1 MTGVQ
6 TCALPILM
14 DLAQIRRRQMDRAL
28 RWAILLFSGFL
39 VVTQQVYTLGPL
51 VEYDR
56 KINSQPKPQFEGF
69 AGFLLRRLDDLGLRG
84 LTAAVL
90 LIAATFIAIKFKT
103 WRPLNLALLS
113 LLSLNL
119 VVGTFKLFLGRT
131 KPRDGFDLLH
141 VGGMSYPSGH
151 ASNAVLSWGILAYLI
166 YRYAKVDRYQ
176 GRLASA
182 GVVLISLTVCTVSL
196 IRHTH
201 WFSDLLG
208 GLFVG
213 SALLVTVIAIDRYVP
228 SKSQLH

>member
-1 MTGVQ
+1 MEKLVQ
-6 TCALPILM
+6 T
-14 DLAQIRRRQMDRAL
+14 RRRQMDRAL
-28 RWAILLFSGFL
+28 RWSLLLFVGFL
-39 VVTQQVYTLGPL
+39 VVTQQVLTNGPL
-51 VEYDR
+51 VAYD
-56 KINSQPKPQFEGF
+56 KEINSQPKPQFEGL
-69 AGFLLRRLDDLGLRG
+69 AGFILRRLDDLGLRS
-84 LTAAVL
+84 LTATVL
-90 LIAATFIAIKFKT
+90 LIAASFIAYKFKT
-103 WRPLNLALLS
+103 WRPLNLAMIS
-113 LLSLNL
+113 LLSLNV
-119 VVGTFKLFLGRT
+119 VVGSFKIVLGRT

-141 VGGMSYPSGH
+141 AGGMSYPSGH

-182 GVVLISLTVCTVSL
+182 GVVLISLTVCVVSL

-213 SALLVTVIAIDRYVP
+213 SALLVAVIAIDRYVP

>member
-1 MTGVQ
+1 MMLV
-6 TCALPILM
+6 
-14 DLAQIRRRQMDRAL
+14 AQNRRRQMDRAL
-28 RWAILLFSGFL
+28 RWAVLLFSGFL
-39 VVTQQVYTLGPL
+39 FVTQQVLSYGPL
-51 VEYDR
+51 VEYDK
-56 KINSQPKPQFEGF
+56 KINRQPKPQFEGF
-69 AGFLLRRLDDLGLRG
+69 AGFVLRRLDDLGLRW
-84 LTAAVL
+84 LTATVL
-90 LIAATFIAIKFKT
+90 LFAAAFIAYKFKT
-103 WRPLNLALLS
+103 WRPLNLAFLS
-113 LLSLNL
+113 LISLNL
-119 VVGTFKLFLGRT
+119 VVGTFKIFLGRT

>member
-1 MTGVQ
+1 
-6 TCALPILM
+6 M
-14 DLAQIRRRQMDRAL
+14 DKQAQIRRRQMDRAL
-28 RWAILLFSGFL
+28 RWSFLLFFGFL
-39 VVTQQVYTLGPL
+39 VVTQQVLTNGPL
-51 VEYDR
+51 VSYD
-56 KINSQPKPQFEGF
+56 KEINSQPKPQFEGL
-69 AGFLLRRLDDLGLRG
+69 AGFILRRLDDLGLRG
-84 LTAAVL
+84 LTAVVL
-90 LIAATFIAIKFKT
+90 LIAASFIAYKFKT
-103 WRPLNLALLS
+103 WRPLNLAMIS

-119 VVGTFKLFLGRT
+119 VVGTFKIVLGRT

-141 VGGMSYPSGH
+141 AGGMSYPSGH

-182 GVVLISLTVCTVSL
+182 GVVLISITVCVVSL

-213 SALLVTVIAIDRYVP
+213 SALLVAVIAIDRYVP

>member
-1 MTGVQ
+1 MEK
-6 TCALPILM
+6 
-14 DLAQIRRRQMDRAL
+14 LAQNRRRQMDRAL
-28 RWAILLFSGFL
+28 RWSLLLFVGFL
-39 VVTQQVYTLGPL
+39 VVTQQVLTNGPL
-51 VEYDR
+51 VAYD
-56 KINSQPKPQFEGF
+56 KEINSQPKPQFEGL
-69 AGFLLRRLDDLGLRG
+69 AGFILRRLDDLGLRS
-84 LTAAVL
+84 LTATVL
-90 LIAATFIAIKFKT
+90 LIAASYIAYKFKT
-103 WRPLNLALLS
+103 WRPLNLAMIS

-119 VVGTFKLFLGRT
+119 VVGSFKIVLGRT

-141 VGGMSYPSGH
+141 AGGMSYPSGH

-182 GVVLISLTVCTVSL
+182 GVVLVSLTVCVVSL

-213 SALLVTVIAIDRYVP
+213 SALLVAVIAIDRYVP

>member
-1 MTGVQ
+1 MRTPAQ
-6 TCALPILM
+6 T
-14 DLAQIRRRQMDRAL
+14 RRRQMDRAL
-28 RWAILLFSGFL
+28 RWSLLLFFGFL
-39 VVTQQVYTLGPL
+39 VVTQQVLTNGPL
-51 VEYDR
+51 VSYD
-56 KINSQPKPQFEGF
+56 KEINSQPKPQFEGL
-69 AGFLLRRLDDLGLRG
+69 AGFILRRLDDLGLRG

-90 LIAATFIAIKFKT
+90 LIAATFIAYKFKT
-103 WRPLNLALLS
+103 WRPLNLAMVS

-141 VGGMSYPSGH
+141 AGGMSYPSGH
-151 ASNAVLSWGILAYLI
+151 ASNAVLSWGVLAYLI

-182 GVVLISLTVCTVSL
+182 GVILISLTVCTVSL

-208 GLFVG
+208 GLFIG
-213 SALLVTVIAIDRYVP
+213 SALLVAVIAIDRYVP

>member
-1 MTGVQ
+1 MM
-6 TCALPILM
+6 M

-28 RWAILLFSGFL
+28 RWAILLFAGFL
-39 VVTQQVYTLGPL
+39 IVTQQVYSLGPL

-56 KINSQPKPQFEGF
+56 RINSQPKPQFEGF
-69 AGFLLRRLDDLGLRG
+69 AGFILRRLDDLGLRG

-113 LLSLNL
+113 LFSLNL

-182 GVVLISLTVCTVSL
+182 GVALISLTVCTVSL

>member
-1 MTGVQ
+1 M
-6 TCALPILM
+6 M
-14 DLAQIRRRQMDRAL
+14 EKLAQTRRRQMDRAL
-28 RWAILLFSGFL
+28 RWSLLLFVGFL
-39 VVTQQVYTLGPL
+39 VVTQQVLTNGPL
-51 VEYDR
+51 VAYD
-56 KINSQPKPQFEGF
+56 KEINSQPKPQFEGL
-69 AGFLLRRLDDLGLRG
+69 AGFILRRLDDLGLRS
-84 LTAAVL
+84 LTATIL
-90 LIAATFIAIKFKT
+90 LIAASFIAYKFKT
-103 WRPLNLALLS
+103 WRPLNLAMIS

-119 VVGTFKLFLGRT
+119 VVGTFKIVLGRT

-141 VGGMSYPSGH
+141 AGGMSYPSGH

-182 GVVLISLTVCTVSL
+182 GVVLISLTVCVVSL

-213 SALLVTVIAIDRYVP
+213 SALLVAVIAIDRYVP

>member
-1 MTGVQ
+1 MEK
-6 TCALPILM
+6 
-14 DLAQIRRRQMDRAL
+14 LAQNRRRQMDRAL
-28 RWAILLFSGFL
+28 RWSLLLFVGFL
-39 VVTQQVYTLGPL
+39 VVTQQVLTNGPL
-51 VEYDR
+51 VAYD
-56 KINSQPKPQFEGF
+56 KEINSQPKPQFEGL
-69 AGFLLRRLDDLGLRG
+69 AGFILRRLDDLGRRS
-84 LTAAVL
+84 LTATVL
-90 LIAATFIAIKFKT
+90 LIAASFIAYKFKT
-103 WRPLNLALLS
+103 WRPLNLAMIS
-113 LLSLNL
+113 LLSLNV
-119 VVGTFKLFLGRT
+119 VVGSFKIVLGRT

-141 VGGMSYPSGH
+141 AGGMSYPSGH

-182 GVVLISLTVCTVSL
+182 GVVLISLTVCVVSL

-213 SALLVTVIAIDRYVP
+213 SALLVAVIAIDRYVP

>member
-1 MTGVQ
+1 
-6 TCALPILM
+6 M

-208 GLFVG
+208 GLFIG